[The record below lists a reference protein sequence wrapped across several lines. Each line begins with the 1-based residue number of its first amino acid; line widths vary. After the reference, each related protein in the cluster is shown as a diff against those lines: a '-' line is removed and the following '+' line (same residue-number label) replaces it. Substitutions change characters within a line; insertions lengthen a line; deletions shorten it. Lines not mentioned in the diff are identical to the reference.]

1 MNTSQHRSAFTI
13 NLLLSV
19 RAALAWSIFVLAATS
34 LVAACNQSQRSDTL
48 HTAVVSVNAA
58 RDGFV
63 AWDREH
69 QQTIVDQATT
79 HDDGAK
85 ALSDYR
91 FKRQPVMDTFEVA
104 YRALALAATQTDDPS
119 LKTALAVSGDLID
132 AVKKLMGGN

>member
-1 MNTSQHRSAFTI
+1 MNRRMSAI
-13 NLLLSV
+13 ALYRVLAIVELVGVLLL
-19 RAALAWSIFVLAATS
+19 ATS
-34 LVAACNQSQRSDTL
+34 LTSACTQSQRTDTL
-48 HTAVVSVNAA
+48 HSAVVSVNAA

-79 HDDGAK
+79 HDDGVK

-91 FKRQPVMDTFEVA
+91 VKRQPVMDSFEVA

-119 LKTALAVSGDLID
+119 LKAALAMSGDLID